1 MKFFNS
7 SLRSLMFVK
16 LQSPSGNS
24 RNSAKLATKDLK
36 ITLGSQ
42 VDGRGRFLGHTVASI
57 NSAVGDG
64 PLPFSGGI
72 RSFPI
77 ADEQNATHREHY
89 EETSE
94 SRQPHNW
101 PLNSTDKRRPR
112 SEFADPSSEDAEL
125 GLTPTSGYQK
135 EVSNR
140 EDGTSNWSGWRKM
153 LWRLDENRTGY
164 WDLLSV
170 FRTGRRR
177 SMSQSILRSENVSSG
192 L

>member
-1 MKFFNS
+1 
-7 SLRSLMFVK
+7 MFVK

-36 ITLGSQ
+36 ITLVRRSMVEGVSW
-42 VDGRGRFLGHTVASI
+42 DTRRPPS
-57 NSAVGDG
+57 VGDG

-77 ADEQNATHREHY
+77 ADEQNAAHREHY